1 MAASISFCGNSWR
14 LFVSVLSVCGAGCV
28 CIIIE
33 CRANERKKKF
43 SDFSLSLGYLSVERS
58 AFRTFL
64 VTFTVQGT
72 KGGNDVLTT
81 FLFLFYFCL
90 AVRAE
95 GALVFRPL
103 NPHEEMK
110 RRRRSRSVD
119 FTLETHSK
127 GADEETPDG
136 SDRTKSTDAAQV
148 DETQHLKKRRT
159 LETKNPQKN
168 NY

>member
-1 MAASISFCGNSWR
+1 M
-14 LFVSVLSVCGAGCV
+14 
-28 CIIIE
+28 
-33 CRANERKKKF
+33 
-43 SDFSLSLGYLSVERS
+43 
-58 AFRTFL
+58 
-64 VTFTVQGT
+64 
-72 KGGNDVLTT
+72 LTT

-110 RRRRSRSVD
+110 RRRRSRSAD